1 MKTDLLVLPS
11 PQLDRAITPRVL
23 SSSTLSWMW
32 CAKRPR
38 IINMLTT
45 LGMHVV
51 GSNTH
56 GELPAMQRLNYM
68 YAYVM

>member
-1 MKTDLLVLPS
+1 MTRDLLVLPS

-38 IINMLTT
+38 MTNMQTT
-45 LGMHVV
+45 LHMHVA

-56 GELPAMQRLNYM
+56 GELPAMQRLNCM